1 MAHIGSFC
9 GFPGDWAY
17 QGKAKLLLKDTVQLV
32 TVSLRFVFREQSEID
47 VEINWEE
54 FSREERVEIGLK
66 MKLEQTQVL
75 AIQKSILLIGFS
87 VPPFNINRTTKF
99 NVAKII
105 SYYQFSTDSSMQED
119 DKHFVELQAYLND
132 GVSSDDEIFAE
143 EFEGIPFR
151 NIDQKGYRPIYC
163 KLNSGYEVRCG
174 KKYITHKDHQTTHY
188 TKNIET
194 LYKLSFIDISLP
206 LKSDNMIADENKDIE
221 ISLFKDL
228 ENLFNDACAFLSV
241 VCDREILPIYYDYSI
256 YKHNKY
262 IEGRII
268 PIWSRRKILKVNKSR
283 FAHETHLMGNIT
295 AFFECCPISKQL
307 SRGIQHLRLTVYE
320 SSAELKLMASCSAIE
335 YFYSFWFWNMDGRQK
350 LIDAASE
357 KSLLISDKTSV
368 KKIEKIKVVTDKTP
382 YLSTIIRFF
391 IDDLGVHHKKYISNE
406 KDAPK
411 FIEIR
416 NGLLHGSFISDDT
429 VIFQAEEIAQKL
441 GTEILFAI
449 MKIISKSDD
458 LRLYETLPIRTP
470 QEDFYSLSDGWIELQ
485 KVLDNLD

>member
-87 VPPFNINRTTKF
+87 VAPFNINRTTKF

-194 LYKLSFIDISLP
+194 ANSN
-206 LKSDNMIADENKDIE
+206 LKCN
-221 ISLFKDL
+221 
-228 ENLFNDACAFLSV
+228 
-241 VCDREILPIYYDYSI
+241 
-256 YKHNKY
+256 
-262 IEGRII
+262 
-268 PIWSRRKILKVNKSR
+268 
-283 FAHETHLMGNIT
+283 
-295 AFFECCPISKQL
+295 
-307 SRGIQHLRLTVYE
+307 RL
-320 SSAELKLMASCSAIE
+320 
-335 YFYSFWFWNMDGRQK
+335 
-350 LIDAASE
+350 
-357 KSLLISDKTSV
+357 
-368 KKIEKIKVVTDKTP
+368 
-382 YLSTIIRFF
+382 
-391 IDDLGVHHKKYISNE
+391 
-406 KDAPK
+406 
-411 FIEIR
+411 
-416 NGLLHGSFISDDT
+416 
-429 VIFQAEEIAQKL
+429 
-441 GTEILFAI
+441 
-449 MKIISKSDD
+449 
-458 LRLYETLPIRTP
+458 
-470 QEDFYSLSDGWIELQ
+470 
-485 KVLDNLD
+485 